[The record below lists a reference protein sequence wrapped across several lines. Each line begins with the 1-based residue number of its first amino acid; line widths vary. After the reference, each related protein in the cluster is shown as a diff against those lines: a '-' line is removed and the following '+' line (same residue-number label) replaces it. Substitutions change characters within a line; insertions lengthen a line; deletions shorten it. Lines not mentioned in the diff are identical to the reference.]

1 MKNDIDIIM
10 RMVKKNPALPIIYFW
25 GHMPNP
31 KKMTV
36 ACFSQWYDCSFVVDG
51 VWMRKQHILIGPLK

>member
-31 KKMTV
+31 K
-36 ACFSQWYDCSFVVDG
+36 
-51 VWMRKQHILIGPLK
+51 